1 MAAIGILISLKCD
14 GKGCI
19 ELTIEIFSNQNTQ
32 YKEWKKLQRKKYR
45 NKNKLFLIEGIKM
58 IEEAIYWESSLE
70 AILYSE
76 KLFEV
81 NGGKDLYK
89 RISQKGVP
97 IYKLEHILLKELCFT
112 ETPQGIIAIVQ
123 QPQYLV
129 EDFISEKDSSIIIL
143 EELQDPGN
151 LGTIIRTADAAGF
164 DTILLSKGCVDLYN
178 DKVLRST
185 MGSIFHLSVIQDLS
199 LEQVIPKLIEEHYQV
214 IGASLNTDEYYHQIK
229 YSSKKALIIGN
240 EAHGISKTTAKL
252 CTDLV
257 KIPILGNAESL
268 NAAIA
273 AGILMYKMQGI

>member
-19 ELTIEIFSNQNTQ
+19 ELTVEIFSNQNTQ

-89 RISQKGVP
+89 RISQEGVP

-112 ETPQGIIAIVQ
+112 ETSQGVIAIVR

-164 DTILLSKGCVDLYN
+164 DAILLSKGCVDLYN

-185 MGSIFHLSVIQDLS
+185 MGSIFHLPVIQDLS

-214 IGASLNTDEYYHQIK
+214 IGASLNTNSYYHQIK
-229 YSSKKALIIGN
+229 YSSEKALIIGN